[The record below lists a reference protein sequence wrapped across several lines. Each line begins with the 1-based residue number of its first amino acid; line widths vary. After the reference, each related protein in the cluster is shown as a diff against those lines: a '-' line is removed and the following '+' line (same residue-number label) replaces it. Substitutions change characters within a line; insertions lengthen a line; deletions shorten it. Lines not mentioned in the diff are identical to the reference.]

1 MKRNF
6 CLLFSL
12 FTLYLFPSFLFS
24 QSPQSIPYQAMVRNT
39 DGSVMS
45 STAMTMTF
53 KIHDVTAAGT
63 IVYQESHSTTSNA
76 QGLVVLQV
84 GQGQASVGTFDNI
97 NWGNGA
103 KFLHVLMN
111 VGNGEVDLGTQQMM
125 SVPYALYTKRVR
137 MRTSATGDTLIIGGN
152 SVIVPGI
159 SAANPTAEVGQM
171 YQGGVVVYEFQS
183 GDFGYVA
190 GENHG
195 IIASMQDLAE
205 AIFGCY
211 NISMNAA
218 NSAVGSGAQNTEN
231 IVNGCT
237 QETTAALLCWNL
249 VLNGYS
255 DWFLPSMDELG
266 ILYQNRVLL
275 QMYNSN
281 YWSSTELSIFD
292 GGIYNFVTGNPGSS
306 SRQLFVNGVRPIRYY

>member
-1 MKRNF
+1 MRIITLM
-6 CLLFSL
+6 LLA
-12 FTLYLFPSFLFS
+12 FLQF
-24 QSPQSIPYQAMVRNT
+24 QMIGQITQSIAYQSVVRNS
-39 DGSVMS
+39 DGSEMS
-45 STAMTMTF
+45 SIAMIITF
-53 KIHDVTAAGT
+53 RIHDVTASGT
-63 IVYQESHSTTSNA
+63 VVYQESHSTTSNS
-76 QGLVVLQV
+76 QGLVVLNV
-84 GQGQASVGTFDNI
+84 GQGQPSVGTFDNI
-97 NWGNGA
+97 DWGNGA
-103 KFLHVLMN
+103 KFLHVVMN
-111 VGNGEVDLGTQQMM
+111 AGNGEVDLGTQQMM

-152 SVIVPGI
+152 HVIVPGI

-183 GDFGYVA
+183 GDFGYVV
-190 GENHG
+190 GEHHG
-195 IIASMQDLAE
+195 IIAAMQDLAE
-205 AIFGCY
+205 ASFGCY
-211 NISMNAA
+211 NISMNAV
-218 NSAVGSGAQNTEN
+218 NSAVGSGAQNTDN

-255 DWFLPSMDELG
+255 DWYLPSMDELG

-281 YWSSTELSIFD
+281 YWSSTELSIYD

>member
-1 MKRNF
+1 V
-6 CLLFSL
+6 
-12 FTLYLFPSFLFS
+12 
-24 QSPQSIPYQAMVRNT
+24 VRNA

-45 STAMTMTF
+45 NIAMTMTF

-76 QGLVVLQV
+76 QGLVILQV

-103 KFLHVLMN
+103 KFLHVVMN
-111 VGNGEVDLGTQQMM
+111 AGNGEVDLGTQQMM
-125 SVPYALYTKRVR
+125 SVPYALYSKDTDV
-137 MRTSATGDTLIIGGN
+137 SVSVTGDTLTIG
-152 SVIVPGI
+152 SVSIIVPGI
-159 SAANPTAEVGQM
+159 SAANPTVEVGQM
-171 YQGGVVVYEFQS
+171 YQGGLVVYEFQS
-183 GDFGYVA
+183 GDFGYVV
-190 GENHG
+190 GEHHG
-195 IIASMQDLAE
+195 IIAAMQDLAE
-205 AIFGCY
+205 ASFGCY
-211 NISMNAA
+211 NISMNAV

-255 DWFLPSMDELG
+255 DWYLPSMDELV

-281 YWSSTELSIFD
+281 YWSSTELSIYD